1 MCYCFFCEFRW
12 FFYRVTQIFTW
23 VEFPLYIY
31 PYNSNSKTS
40 KSCKRNKKIHNNAKQ
55 ILVLPPWSNRWCP
68 RIINWWKNIRF
79 DMRKWYIFYEQ
90 LEFDM
95 KKILLRIVNLLLY
108 FIAWEICAWET
119 QKVKHVHGKLARY

>member
-1 MCYCFFCEFRW
+1 M
-12 FFYRVTQIFTW
+12 
-23 VEFPLYIY
+23 
-31 PYNSNSKTS
+31 
-40 KSCKRNKKIHNNAKQ
+40 
-55 ILVLPPWSNRWCP
+55 
-68 RIINWWKNIRF
+68 
-79 DMRKWYIFYEQ
+79 FYEQ